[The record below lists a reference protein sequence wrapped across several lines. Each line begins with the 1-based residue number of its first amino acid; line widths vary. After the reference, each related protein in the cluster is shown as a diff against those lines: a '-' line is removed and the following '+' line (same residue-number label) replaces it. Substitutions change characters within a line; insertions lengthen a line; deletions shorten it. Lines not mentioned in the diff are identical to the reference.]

1 MTVNTPLEEHHPTPA
16 SPVTEAAQLRVLFAA
31 GGTGGHL
38 FPAQALA
45 EALIARGWSIV
56 LASDERVAGLSQ
68 DFPAVQ
74 RIGLS
79 AATYRRGN
87 PLSLLTAGVAVLRG
101 AGQALALY
109 REIDPRVVVGFGG
122 YPSAPA
128 LVGALLDRRP
138 TVIHEQNAVMGRAN
152 RMLASRVTRVACACP
167 TLLKAPDHVAARATV
182 VGNPVR
188 PAIRALADLPYAPP
202 GADGPIRILV
212 TGGSQGARLLSE
224 LVPEAI
230 AALPEDLRQRLA
242 VQQQTRPESMET
254 ARRIYRNAMVDAE
267 VAPFFRDMAGRLGAA
282 HLVIGRSGA
291 GSVCE
296 FAVAGKPSIL
306 VPLAIALDDDQ
317 GQNAKLLA
325 DVGGAE
331 VARESQLTVASLSA
345 ALEKLLTNPARL
357 ARMAAAA
364 RSVAIPDAAERLA
377 DVVEETA
384 RA

>member
-1 MTVNTPLEEHHPTPA
+1 MRKVA
-16 SPVTEAAQLRVLFAA
+16 VVAA

-68 DFPAVQ
+68 DFPAER

-79 AATYRRGN
+79 AATYRPGDPIGMLR
-87 PLSLLTAGVAVLRG
+87 AGIAVMHG
-101 AGQALALY
+101 ASQARAAY
-109 REIDPRVVVGFGG
+109 RDIGPNVVVGFGG

-128 LVGALLDRRP
+128 LVGAILDRRP

-152 RMLASRVTRVACACP
+152 RMLASHVRTVACAFP
-167 TLLKAPDHVAARATV
+167 TLLKAPPKVAARAFR
-182 VGNPVR
+182 VGNPIR
-188 PAIRALADLPYAPP
+188 PPIRALADLPYEPP
-202 GADGPIRILV
+202 TEGGPIRLLV

-224 LVPEAI
+224 LVPQAI
-230 AALPEDLRQRLA
+230 AALPEALRGRLV
-242 VQQQTRPESMET
+242 VQQQTRAESMEG
-254 ARRIYRNAMVDAE
+254 ARRTYRNAMVEAE
-267 VAPFFRDMAGRLGAA
+267 VAPFFRDMAGRLAAA

-296 FAVAGKPSIL
+296 FAVAGKPAIL

-317 GQNAKLLA
+317 GQNARFLA
-325 DVGGAE
+325 DAGGAE
-331 VARESQLTVASLSA
+331 IARESQLTVDSLA
-345 ALEKLLTNPARL
+345 GALETLLTNPARL
-357 ARMAAAA
+357 ARMAAAS

-377 DVVEETA
+377 DVVEQTA

>member
-1 MTVNTPLEEHHPTPA
+1 MRKIA
-16 SPVTEAAQLRVLFAA
+16 VLAA

-45 EALIARGWSIV
+45 ETLIARGWSVV
-56 LASDERVAGLSQ
+56 LASDERVAGLAQ
-68 DFPAVQ
+68 DFPAER

-79 AATYRRGN
+79 SASYTSGN
-87 PLSLLTAGVAVLRG
+87 PLSMARAGIAVMRG
-101 AGQALALY
+101 ASQARSVY
-109 REIDPRVVVGFGG
+109 REIGPNVVVGFGG

-128 LVGALLDRRP
+128 LVGAILDRRP

-152 RMLASRVTRVACACP
+152 RMLAAHVTRVACAFP
-167 TLLKAPDHVAARATV
+167 TLLKAPPKVAGQAVV

-188 PAIRALADLPYAPP
+188 PAIRALADTPYVPP
-202 GADGPIRILV
+202 TAEGPIRILV

-230 AALPEDLRQRLA
+230 AALPDGLRQRLV
-242 VQQQTRPESMET
+242 VQQQTRAESMES
-254 ARRIYRNAMVDAE
+254 ARRTYRNAVVDAE
-267 VAPFFRDMAGRLGAA
+267 IAPFFRDMASRLGAA

-296 FAVAGKPSIL
+296 FAVAGKPAIL

-325 DVGGAE
+325 DAGGAE
-331 VARESQLTVASLSA
+331 VARESQLTVQSLSR
-345 ALEKLLTNPARL
+345 ALETLLSNPGRL
-357 ARMAAAA
+357 ARMAAAS

-377 DVVEETA
+377 DVVERTA
-384 RA
+384 RS

>member
-1 MTVNTPLEEHHPTPA
+1 MR
-16 SPVTEAAQLRVLFAA
+16 RVAVLAA

-56 LASDERVAGLSQ
+56 LASDERVAGLAQ
-68 DFPAVQ
+68 DFPAEQ

-79 AATYRRGN
+79 SATFRRGD
-87 PLSLLTAGVAVLRG
+87 PIGMLRAGVAVLRG
-101 AGQALALY
+101 AAQARGLY
-109 REIDPRVVVGFGG
+109 REIGPNVVVGFGG
-122 YPSAPA
+122 YPSVPA
-128 LVGALLDRRP
+128 LVGAILDRRP

-152 RMLASRVTRVACACP
+152 RRLAGRVTTVACAFP
-167 TLLKAPDHVAARATV
+167 TLLKAPADVAARARV

-188 PAIRALADLPYAPP
+188 PPIRALAETPYDPP
-202 GADGPIRILV
+202 TADGPIRILV

-230 AALPEDLRQRLA
+230 AAMPDDLRRRL
-242 VQQQTRPESMET
+242 VIQQQTRPESMEA
-254 ARRIYRNAMVDAE
+254 ARRTYRNAIVDAE
-267 VAPFFRDMAGRLGAA
+267 IAPFFRDLASRLGAA
-282 HLVIGRSGA
+282 HLVIGRAGA

-296 FAVAGKPSIL
+296 FAVAGKPAIL

-325 DVGGAE
+325 DAGGAE
-331 VARESQLTVASLSA
+331 IAREQQLTVESLSG
-345 ALEKLLTNPARL
+345 ALTKLLSNPARL
-357 ARMAAAA
+357 ARMAAAS

-377 DVVEETA
+377 DVVEATA
-384 RA
+384 RS

>member
-1 MTVNTPLEEHHPTPA
+1 MRKIA
-16 SPVTEAAQLRVLFAA
+16 VLAA

-68 DFPAVQ
+68 DFPAEH

-87 PLSLLTAGVAVLRG
+87 PLSMAVAGLTVLRG
-101 AGQALALY
+101 ALQARALY
-109 REIDPRVVVGFGG
+109 REIAPRIVVGFGG

-128 LVGALLDRRP
+128 LVGAILDRRR

-152 RMLASRVTRVACACP
+152 RMLAGRVTRVACAFP
-167 TLLKAPDHVAARATV
+167 TLLKAPPEVAASATV

-202 GADGPIRILV
+202 VADGPIRILV

-224 LVPEAI
+224 LVPAAI
-230 AALPEDLRQRLA
+230 AALPDGLRQRLV
-242 VQQQTRPESMET
+242 VQQQTRPESMEA
-254 ARRIYRNAMVDAE
+254 ARRTYRNAVVDAE
-267 VAPFFRDMAGRLGAA
+267 IAPFFRDMAGRLAAA

-331 VARESQLTVASLSA
+331 VARESQLTVESLSG

-384 RA
+384 GA

>member
-1 MTVNTPLEEHHPTPA
+1 MRKVA
-16 SPVTEAAQLRVLFAA
+16 VLAA

-45 EALIARGWSIV
+45 EVLIARGWSVV
-56 LASDERVAGLSQ
+56 LAADERVAGLAQ
-68 DFPAVQ
+68 DFPADR

-79 AATYRRGN
+79 AATWRPGDPIGMLR
-87 PLSLLTAGVAVLRG
+87 AGFAVLRG
-101 AGQALALY
+101 AGQARAVY
-109 REIDPRVVVGFGG
+109 REIGPNVVVGFGG

-128 LVGALLDRRP
+128 LVGAILDRRP

-152 RMLASRVTRVACACP
+152 RLLAGRVTRVACAFP
-167 TLLKAPDHVAARATV
+167 TLLKAPPRVAGLATV

-202 GADGPIRILV
+202 GAEGPIRILI

-224 LVPEAI
+224 LAPEAI
-230 AALPEDLRQRLA
+230 AALPDALRQRLV
-242 VQQQTRPESMET
+242 VQQQTRPESMES
-254 ARRIYRNAMVDAE
+254 ARRTYRNALVDAE
-267 VAPFFRDMAGRLGAA
+267 IAPFFRDMAGRLGAA

-317 GQNAKLLA
+317 GQNAKFLA
-325 DVGGAE
+325 DVGAAE
-331 VARESQLTVASLSA
+331 VARESQLTVESLSG

-377 DVVEETA
+377 DVVEMTA
-384 RA
+384 HG

>member
-1 MTVNTPLEEHHPTPA
+1 MRKIA
-16 SPVTEAAQLRVLFAA
+16 VLAA

-68 DFPAVQ
+68 DFPAER

-87 PLSLLTAGVAVLRG
+87 PLSMATAGLAVLRG
-101 AGQALALY
+101 AAQARAVY
-109 REIDPRVVVGFGG
+109 RELGPRVVVGFGG

-128 LVGALLDRRP
+128 LVGAIFDKRR

-152 RMLASRVTRVACACP
+152 RMLAGRVTRVACAFP
-167 TLLKAPDHVAARATV
+167 TLLKAPPQVAANATV

-202 GADGPIRILV
+202 VADGPIRILV

-230 AALPEDLRQRLA
+230 AALPDGLRHRLMI
-242 VQQQTRPESMET
+242 QQQTRPESMEA
-254 ARRIYRNAMVDAE
+254 ARRTYRNAVVDAE
-267 VAPFFRDMAGRLGAA
+267 IAPFFRDMAGRLGAA

-325 DVGGAE
+325 DVGAAE
-331 VARESQLTVASLSA
+331 VARESQLTVESLSG

-384 RA
+384 GV

>member
-1 MTVNTPLEEHHPTPA
+1 MRKIA
-16 SPVTEAAQLRVLFAA
+16 VLAA

-45 EALIARGWSIV
+45 ETLIGRGWSVV

-68 DFPAVQ
+68 DFPAER

-79 AATYRRGN
+79 AATFRPGDPIGMAR
-87 PLSLLTAGVAVLRG
+87 AGVAVLRG
-101 AGQALALY
+101 AGQARALY
-109 REIDPRVVVGFGG
+109 REIGPRVVVGFGG

-128 LVGALLDRRP
+128 LVGAIFDKRP

-152 RMLASRVTRVACACP
+152 RFLAPHVTRIACAFP
-167 TLLKAPDHVAARATV
+167 TLLKAPPKVAGQAVV

-188 PAIRALADLPYAPP
+188 PAIRELADLPYSPP
-202 GADGPIRILV
+202 GAEGPVRLLV

-224 LVPEAI
+224 LVPEAV
-230 AALPEDLRQRLA
+230 AALPDALRQRLV
-242 VQQQTRPESMET
+242 VQQQTRAESMES
-254 ARRIYRNAMVDAE
+254 ARRTYRNAVVDAE
-267 VAPFFRDMAGRLGAA
+267 IAPFFRNLAGRLGAA

-296 FAVAGKPSIL
+296 FAVAGKPAIL

-325 DVGGAE
+325 DAGAAE
-331 VARESQLTVASLSA
+331 VARESQLTVATLAS
-345 ALEKLLTNPARL
+345 ALEKLLTNPERL

-377 DVVEETA
+377 DLVEQTA
-384 RA
+384 QV

>member
-1 MTVNTPLEEHHPTPA
+1 MRKIAV
-16 SPVTEAAQLRVLFAA
+16 VAA

-45 EALIARGWSIV
+45 EALIARGWGIV
-56 LASDERVAGLSQ
+56 LASDERVAGLAQ
-68 DFPAVQ
+68 DFPAER

-79 AATYRRGN
+79 AATFRPGDPIGMLR
-87 PLSLLTAGVAVLRG
+87 AGFAVTRG
-101 AGQALALY
+101 ALQARAAF
-109 REIDPRVVVGFGG
+109 REIHPAVVVGFGG

-128 LVGALLDRRP
+128 LVAAILDRLP

-152 RMLASRVTRVACACP
+152 RMLAGHVDTVACAFP
-167 TLLKAPDHVAARATV
+167 TLKKAPARVADRAKV

-188 PAIRALADLPYAPP
+188 PPIRALAEVPYIPP
-202 GADGPIRILV
+202 EPNGPLRLLV

-224 LVPEAI
+224 LVPEAVK
-230 AALPEDLRQRLA
+230 ALPDDLKRRLII
-242 VQQQTRPESMET
+242 QQQTRAESMNT
-254 ARRIYRNAMVDAE
+254 ARRVYRDALVDAE
-267 VAPFFRDMAGRLGAA
+267 IAPFFRDIASRLRDA
-282 HLVIGRSGA
+282 HLVIGRAGA
-291 GSVCE
+291 GTVCE

-325 DVGGAE
+325 DAGGAE
-331 VARESQLTVASLSA
+331 IARESQLTVDSLA
-345 ALEKLLTNPARL
+345 KALSTLLNNPARL

-377 DVVEETA
+377 DVVEATA
-384 RA
+384 R